1 MAETARIHWFDEVD
15 STNTQLLAARGSLP
29 SGTVFAALFQRAG
42 KGQRG
47 NRWESRSGENLT
59 FSYLFKPAA
68 LPAAAQ
74 FSLSQAAALGVAGY
88 LAEKGVSTAIKW
100 PNDILVG
107 GRKICGMLLEHTLSA
122 DKLADSVIG
131 IGINLNQRD
140 FGSGAPNAVS
150 LCAETGQNYDP
161 QSELP
166 LVVAQLEMYL
176 ALTASE
182 AGRKTLAEAYLARLY
197 RMGEWH
203 TYLDRRE
210 ADPLLPTTRAV
221 EGVRFEGCIRGI
233 SPEGLLRMERR
244 DGTLL
249 EFAFKEIA
257 YIL

>member
-29 SGTVFAALFQRAG
+29 SGTVFAALYQRAG

-59 FSYLFKPAA
+59 FSYLFKPAS

-88 LAEKGVSTAIKW
+88 LEQKGIVTAIKW
-100 PNDILVG
+100 PNDILSD
-107 GRKICGMLLEHTLSA
+107 GRKICGMLLEHSLAA

-150 LCAETGQNYDP
+150 LCVRTGDLYDP
-161 QSELP
+161 QAELP
-166 LVVAQLEMYL
+166 LVVAQLEKYL
-176 ALTASE
+176 AQTTGE
-182 AGRKTLAEAYLARLY
+182 AGRKALGEAYLARLY
-197 RMGEWH
+197 RLGEWH

-221 EGVRFEGCIRGI
+221 EGTRFEGCIRGI
-233 SPEGLLRMERR
+233 TPEGLLKIERR
-244 DGTLL
+244 NGALL